1 MHRDKRA
8 LVDTL
13 RKYKRHI
20 LGPLF
25 VEAAD
30 TIEELLDE
38 LKIVKEKNSQLTKRL
53 ENSVE
58 FPCKYGDC
66 LYAPTRNFVSVFVV
80 KSLQIDMEDTS
91 NIWVN
96 WRLESGICG
105 QYRADCI
112 HASEIGKT
120 VFRTYAEAERAL
132 HPETEETCDGDSC
145 PIDVKSSV
153 DISAENGNNND

>member
-8 LVDTL
+8 LIDTL

-25 VEAAD
+25 TEAAD
-30 TIEELLDE
+30 TIEETLDE

-53 ENSVE
+53 KNSVE
-58 FPCKYGDC
+58 FPCKYGDR
-66 LYAPTRNFVSVFVV
+66 LYVPTRDIVSVFVV
-80 KSLQIDMEDTS
+80 KSLQIDMEDAS

-105 QYRADCI
+105 QYRADFI

-120 VFRTYAEAERAL
+120 VFRTYEEAELAL
-132 HPETEETCDGDSC
+132 HPEAEETCDGDSC
-145 PIDVKSSV
+145 QIG
-153 DISAENGNNND
+153 GNNG